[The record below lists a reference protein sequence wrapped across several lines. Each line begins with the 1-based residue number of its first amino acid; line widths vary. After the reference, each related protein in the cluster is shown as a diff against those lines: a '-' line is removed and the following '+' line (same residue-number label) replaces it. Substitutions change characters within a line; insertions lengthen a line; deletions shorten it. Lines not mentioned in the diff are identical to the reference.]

1 MLSIANKNWIRSTI
15 QQELKEALTCEVEYE
30 RFNKERGLKELK
42 NEKVFLPEW
51 WVRYLPEFL
60 GAMRGLQSDT
70 NKANNRMMNTQEGLQ
85 AMSNILIGIEKGVTK
100 FIKLGN
106 QLSKRIDNIEEVKT
120 IESDSKKRS
129 DS

>member
-1 MLSIANKNWIRSTI
+1 MLSKSDKKWIKETI
-15 QQELKEALTCEVEYE
+15 YEALTCEVQYE
-30 RFNKERGLKELK
+30 KFDKERGFKEVK

-60 GAMRGLQSDT
+60 GSMRGLQEDT
-70 NKANNRMMNTQEGLQ
+70 NKANNKMMDTQEGLK
-85 AMSNILIGIEKGVTK
+85 AMSNILLGIEKGVTK

-106 QLSKRIDNIEEVKT
+106 QLSKRIDHIEVKK

>member
-1 MLSIANKNWIRSTI
+1 MLSIADKNRIRSI
-15 QQELKEALTCEVEYE
+15 VQQELKEALTCEVQYE
-30 RFNKERGLKELK
+30 KFDKERGFKEVK

-70 NKANNRMMNTQEGLQ
+70 NKANNRMMDTQKGLE
-85 AMSNILIGIEKGVTK
+85 AIAHVLIGIEKGVTK

-106 QLSKRIDNIEEVKT
+106 QLSKRIDNIEVKT
-120 IESDSKKRS
+120 IESDSEKRS